1 MAVARFNLYAQS
13 LILIFSKEQWPYKFL
28 ELPMLVGFWIWF
40 GYLLS
45 FLPSYTEVR
54 PVVSAATTPSTTT
67 PHGWPCS
74 SVALVP
80 CRSPS
85 GCWRATA

>member
-45 FLPSYTEVR
+45 CLPSYTEVR
-54 PVVSAATTPSTTT
+54 
-67 PHGWPCS
+67 
-74 SVALVP
+74 ALGD
-80 CRSPS
+80 
-85 GCWRATA
+85 GCDHPER